1 MAKWETTIYNTYA
14 ELEAAI
20 ELVDNDK
27 TIVVTPIFKD
37 NRQQFVLSVGATGLT
52 VIDGGTP

>member
-1 MAKWETTIYNTYA
+1 MVNWATNIYGTYA

-20 ELVDNDK
+20 ESVDNDK

-37 NRQQFVLSVGATGLT
+37 NRQQYVLSIGSAGLT